1 MPKKK
6 QQIPDET
13 GDLKKQLVETEETL
27 EAIRQY
33 LVDAFVIKK
42 SDGEHVVTL
51 GDATFPYRMMV
62 ESMNE
67 GAVTLIPDGT
77 IFYTNPCFATMVGME
92 SERLIG
98 SNFRDLIVPQD
109 QTNFNDMLQGAGQ
122 SPARGEFHLRT
133 AGENSMPVQLSLYR
147 LTRDDV
153 SGIAILAT
161 DITERIQAEE
171 KIRSLASE
179 LTMVEQEERHRI
191 SQILHD
197 DLQQRLFAIRTH
209 LSLLKDENGTAALHP
224 DRNLNIDQIQ
234 DWLSEA
240 INITRNLSINLSPA
254 VLQGEGLAEAVSWL
268 ASQMEEQYGLQVEVD
283 AENDLAPME
292 EHMRVLLFQS
302 IRELLFNVV
311 KHSGVLEATVRLTQ
325 ENGSGRIVVSDPGR
339 GFDAET
345 VLPNP
350 QLAHGLLIIKDRLG
364 LMSCDMQIHSQP
376 GEGTRVE
383 IEVPMNKSAGMEGDS
398 HLPSDI

>member
-6 QQIPDET
+6 QQVPDET
-13 GDLKKQLVETEETL
+13 SELKKQLTETEETL

-33 LVDAFVIKK
+33 LVDAFVIRKP
-42 SDGEHVVTL
+42 DGEHVVTL
-51 GDATFPYRMMV
+51 TDANFPYRMMV

-77 IFYTNPCFATMVGME
+77 IFYTNPCFANMVGME
-92 SERLIG
+92 YDKLIG

-109 QTNFNDMLQGAGQ
+109 QPSFDNMLQGAGQ

-133 AGENSMPVQLSLYR
+133 AGESGMPVQLSLYR

-161 DITERIQAEE
+161 DITERIRAEE

-209 LSLLKDENGTAALHP
+209 LSLLKDENDLAATHP
-224 DRNLNIDQIQ
+224 ERNLNIDQIQ

-240 INITRNLSINLSPA
+240 INITRNLSVNLSP
-254 VLQGEGLAEAVSWL
+254 VILQGDGLVEAVTWL
-268 ASQMEEQYGLQVEVD
+268 ASQMKEQYGLQVEVEAD
-283 AENDLAPME
+283 EDFTSME
-292 EHMRVLLFQS
+292 EHLRVLLFQAV
-302 IRELLFNVV
+302 RELLFNIV
-311 KHSGVLEATVRLTQ
+311 KHSGLLEATVNLRQ
-325 ENGSGRIVVSDPGR
+325 ENGSGRIAVSDPGK
-339 GFDAET
+339 GFDAEA
-345 VLPNP
+345 VIKNP
-350 QLAHGLLIIKDRLG
+350 LLAHGLLIIRDRLG
-364 LMSCDMQIHSQP
+364 LMGCDMRIDSQP
-376 GEGTRVE
+376 GDGTRVT
-383 IEVPMNKSAGMEGDS
+383 ITIPMTSTTRA
-398 HLPSDI
+398 

>member
-1 MPKKK
+1 MPRKKAEV
-6 QQIPDET
+6 PDET
-13 GDLKKQLVETEETL
+13 AELKKQLTETEETL

-33 LVDAFVIKK
+33 LVDAFVIRK
-42 SDGEHVVTL
+42 SDGEQVVTL
-51 GDATFPYRMMV
+51 ADANFPYRMMV

-77 IFYTNPCFATMVGME
+77 IFYSNPCFASMVGVA
-92 SERLIG
+92 SEKLI
-98 SNFRDLIVPQD
+98 STNFRDLVVPEE
-109 QTNFNDMLQGAGQ
+109 QTTFDAMLQGAEQ
-122 SPARGEFHLRT
+122 NPTRGEFHLQAT
-133 AGENSMPVQLSLYR
+133 EGSSSLTVQLSLYR

-161 DITERIQAEE
+161 DISERIRAEE

-179 LTMVEQEERHRI
+179 LTLVEQEERHRI

-209 LSLLKDENGTAALHP
+209 LSLLKDENGLAALHP
-224 DRNLNIDQIQ
+224 DSSLNIDQIQ

-254 VLQGEGLAEAVSWL
+254 VLQGDGLVEAISWL
-268 ASQMEEQYGLQVEVD
+268 AAQMKEQYGLQVEI
-283 AENDLAPME
+283 ESGEDLIPME

-302 IRELLFNVV
+302 IRELLFNIV
-311 KHSGVLEATVRLTQ
+311 KHSGLLEATVRLTL
-325 ENGSGRIVVSDPGR
+325 ENGRGRILVSDRGR
-339 GFDAET
+339 GFDAAAI
-345 VLPNP
+345 LQDP
-350 QLAHGLLIIKDRLG
+350 QAAHGLLIIKDRLG
-364 LMSCDMQIHSQP
+364 LMGCDMQIHSQP

-383 IEVPMNKSAGMEGDS
+383 IDVPMDRSTGT
-398 HLPSDI
+398 

>member
-1 MPKKK
+1 MPRKK
-6 QQIPDET
+6 QATDET
-13 GDLKKQLVETEETL
+13 AQLKKQLAETEETL
-27 EAIRQY
+27 DAIRQY
-33 LVDAFVIKK
+33 LVDAFVITR
-42 SDGEHVVTL
+42 SDGEQVVTL
-51 GDATFPYRMMV
+51 TDANFPYRMMV

-77 IFYTNPCFATMVGME
+77 IFYTNPCFANMVGMQ
-92 SERLIG
+92 SDKLLG
-98 SNFRDLIVPQD
+98 SNFRDLILPQD
-109 QTNFNDMLQGAGQ
+109 LTNFDDMFRGAGQ
-122 SPARGEFHLRT
+122 SPTRGEFHLLT
-133 AGENSMPVQLSLYR
+133 AGENSMPVQLSLYK

-161 DITERIQAEE
+161 DIGERIRAEE

-209 LSLLKDENGTAALHP
+209 LSLLKDENGMAALHP

-240 INITRNLSINLSPA
+240 INITRNLSVNLSPA
-254 VLQGEGLAEAVSWL
+254 VLQGDGLVEAISWL
-268 ASQMEEQYGLQVEVD
+268 ASQMKEQYGLQVEVEAD
-283 AENDLAPME
+283 EDLISIQ

-302 IRELLFNVV
+302 IRELLFNIV
-311 KHSGVLEATVRLTQ
+311 KHSGLLEATIRITQ
-325 ENGSGRIVVSDPGR
+325 ENGSGRIVVSDQGK

-345 VLPNP
+345 VLQDP

-364 LMSCDMQIHSQP
+364 LMGCEMKIQSQP
-376 GEGTRVE
+376 GAGTHVE
-383 IEVPMNKSAGMEGDS
+383 IDVPMEMPAEA
-398 HLPSDI
+398 

>member
-6 QQIPDET
+6 QEVRDET
-13 GDLKKQLVETEETL
+13 VELKKQLAETEETL

-33 LVDAFVIKK
+33 LVDAFVIRKP
-42 SDGEHVVTL
+42 DGEHVVTL
-51 GDATFPYRMMV
+51 TDANFPYRMMV

-67 GAVTLIPDGT
+67 GAITLIPDGT
-77 IFYTNPCFATMVGME
+77 IFYSNPCFAGMVGLE
-92 SERLIG
+92 SEKLVG
-98 SNFRDLIVPQD
+98 SNFRDLLIPED
-109 QTNFNDMLQGAGQ
+109 QLAFDEMLRGAEQ
-122 SPARGEFHLRT
+122 NSNRGEFHLQR
-133 AGENSMPVQLSLYR
+133 AEGAAKPVQLSLYR

-161 DITERIQAEE
+161 DITERILAEE

-179 LTMVEQEERHRI
+179 LTLVEQEERHRI

-209 LSLLKDENGTAALHP
+209 LSLMKDENGLAAHP
-224 DRNLNIDQIQ
+224 QRNLNIDQIQ

-240 INITRNLSINLSPA
+240 INITRNLSINLSPV
-254 VLQGEGLAEAVSWL
+254 VLQGDGLAEAITWL
-268 ASQMEEQYGLQVEVD
+268 AAQMEEQYGLQVEIEA
-283 AENDLAPME
+283 AEDLPMD

-302 IRELLFNVV
+302 IRELLFNIV
-311 KHSGVLEATVRLTQ
+311 KHSGLLEATVRLTQ
-325 ENGSGRIVVSDPGR
+325 ENGRGRIVVSDPGK
-339 GFDAET
+339 GFEAET
-345 VLPNP
+345 VLQNP

-376 GEGTRVE
+376 GNGTRVE
-383 IEVPMNKSAGMEGDS
+383 IAVPLGKSTDV
-398 HLPSDI
+398 